1 MELALVGGSLRP
13 GSVSER
19 VLAACA
25 DLAAVHGA
33 RSTVL
38 TAEDLDLPLYRPGAT
53 HRPRA
58 ARELLSA
65 LRRADGVIIVTPTY
79 HGGVSGLIKN
89 ALDYVEDLAG
99 DTPAYL
105 DGRVVGT
112 VAVGWSEHGAAT
124 AVAEL
129 RTAVLCLRGWVTPMA
144 VTVNS
149 VPLSTLETTINGSAG
164 SAIDAALR
172 SDARLM
178 RRLEI
183 LVGQVVDFA
192 GTRLVTAV

>member
-19 VLAACA
+19 VLRACA
-25 DLAAVHGA
+25 DLAAEHGA

-38 TAEDLDLPLYRPGAT
+38 TAEDLDLPLYRPGSP
-53 HRPRA
+53 HRA

-65 LRRADGVIIVTPTY
+65 LRRADGVIIATPTY
-79 HGGVSGLIKN
+79 HGGVSGLLKN

-149 VPLSTLETTINGSAG
+149 VPLSTLDGLA
-164 SAIDAALR
+164 ADAALR